1 MKAKKWIIR
10 AGAVVVLIAIAAVMM
25 VIGRGHTIYVDNKTV
40 EYGGQSYK
48 SFDKVE
54 VSIKGQETAK
64 LYPRER
70 SMATWIGQNFKMD
83 LLITGEDGQKTP
95 YSVNLTL
102 PYNIDGIILNIPALM
117 AGLPEEA
124 WLSEFVPTPSAEEED
139 EEEEGLD
146 DEFGTENLDD
156 LGM

>member
-1 MKAKKWIIR
+1 MRAKRWIIR
-10 AGAVVVLIAIAAVMM
+10 AAVVAVVIAVSALMM

-48 SFDKVE
+48 GFDKVE
-54 VSIKGQETAK
+54 VSIKGQDTAK

-70 SMATWIGQNFKMD
+70 SMAPWIGQSFRMD
-83 LLITGEDGQKTP
+83 LLITGEDGQETP
-95 YSVNLTL
+95 YAVNLSL
-102 PYNIDGIILNIPALM
+102 PYNMDGIILNIPALM

-124 WLSEFVPTPSAEEED
+124 WLSEFIPTPTAETDED
-139 EEEEGLD
+139 EVTT
-146 DEFGTENLDD
+146 DEFGTGELED

>member
-1 MKAKKWIIR
+1 MKGKKWIIR
-10 AGAVVVLIAIAAVMM
+10 IAAAAVVIAIAAVMM
-25 VIGRGHTIYVDNKTV
+25 VIGRGHTIYVDNKTA

-54 VSIKGQETAK
+54 VSIKGQDTAK

-70 SMATWIGQNFKMD
+70 SMAPWIGQSFRMD

-95 YSVNLTL
+95 YSVNLSL
-102 PYNIDGIILNIPALM
+102 PYNMDGIILNIPALM

-124 WLSEFVPTPSAEEED
+124 WLTEFIPTPSAEED
-139 EEEEGLD
+139 EEEEETAT
-146 DEFGTENLDD
+146 DEFGTGDLGD

>member
-10 AGAVVVLIAIAAVMM
+10 IAAAAVLIAIAAVMM
-25 VIGRGHTIYVDNKTV
+25 VIGRGHTVYVDNKTA
-40 EYGGQSYK
+40 EFGGQTYK

-70 SMATWIGQNFKMD
+70 SMATWIGQNFRMD
-83 LLITGEDGQKTP
+83 LLITGEDGQETP
-95 YSVNLTL
+95 YSVNLSL
-102 PYNIDGIILNIPALM
+102 PYNIDGIILNVPALM

-124 WLSEFVPTPSAEEED
+124 WLSEFIPTPSAEET
-139 EEEEGLD
+139 EEEEVTT
-146 DEFGTENLDD
+146 DEFGTGDLDG

>member
-1 MKAKKWIIR
+1 MKVKTWIIR
-10 AGAVVVLIAIAAVMM
+10 AAVIAVVIALSALLML
-25 VIGRGHTIYVDNKTV
+25 IGRGHTIYVDNKTA

-54 VSIKGQETAK
+54 VSIKGQDTAK

-70 SMATWIGQNFKMD
+70 CMAPWIGQNFTMN
-83 LLITGEDGQKTP
+83 LLITGEDGQETP
-95 YSVNLTL
+95 YSVNLSL
-102 PYNIDGIILNIPALM
+102 PYQIDGIILNIPALM

-124 WLSEFVPTPSAEEED
+124 WLSEFIPTPSSEEES
-139 EEEEGLD
+139 EED
-146 DEFGTENLDD
+146 VSTDEFGTGDLDD

>member
-1 MKAKKWIIR
+1 MKARKWIIR
-10 AGAVVVLIAIAAVMM
+10 VAAVVVMIAIAAVMM

-48 SFDKVE
+48 SYDKVE
-54 VSIKGQETAK
+54 VSIKGQNTAK

-83 LLITGEDGQKTP
+83 LLITGEDGQETP
-95 YSVNLTL
+95 YSVNLSL
-102 PYNIDGIILNIPALM
+102 PYDIDGIILNIPALM

-124 WLSEFVPTPSAEEED
+124 WLSEFIPTPTAEEES
-139 EEEEGLD
+139 EEVPG
-146 DEFGTENLDD
+146 DEFGTGDLDD